1 MVRTGLKVFQ
11 ATTTDRSMPKGSR
24 RYIVRTHYVFPVY
37 LGTRLYLCFY
47 VLVCLFF
54 VYFLC
59 LCATLLS
66 PPFPC
71 GRVCYLLLSG
81 ISYLGW
87 RGAVRQRAY
96 QMPRLGGSQIR
107 LDRVFLGS
115 RFLLKVSRSSI
126 LDIRQDHLLL
136 PATNVFHM
144 QPDQDGSRVFR
155 FLISACF

>member
-1 MVRTGLKVFQ
+1 MYF
-11 ATTTDRSMPKGSR
+11 
-24 RYIVRTHYVFPVY
+24 
-37 LGTRLYLCFY
+37 LCIW
-47 VLVCLFF
+47 VLVYISIFMCSCVFF

-96 QMPRLGGSQIR
+96 QMPRLRGSQIR

-126 LDIRQDHLLL
+126 LDIRRDHLLL

-144 QPDQDGSRVFR
+144 QPDQDGSRVFFR
-155 FLISACF
+155 FLISG

>member
-1 MVRTGLKVFQ
+1 MIRTGLKVFQ

-24 RYIVRTHYVFPVY
+24 HYIVTPHYVCPAYV
-37 LGTRLYLCFY
+37 GTRLYLCFN
-47 VLVCLFF
+47 VCIF

-115 RFLLKVSRSSI
+115 RFSVKVSRSSI
-126 LDIRQDHLLL
+126 LDTRQDHLVL
-136 PATNVFHM
+136 PATNVFLM
-144 QPDQDGSRVFR
+144 QPDQDGSRNSR
-155 FLISACF
+155 FLISAFF

>member
-1 MVRTGLKVFQ
+1 MIRTGLKVFQ
-11 ATTTDRSMPKGSR
+11 ATTTDRSMPKGNR
-24 RYIVRTHYVFPVY
+24 HYIVTTHYVCPAYV
-37 LGTRLYLCFY
+37 GTRLYLCFNVY
-47 VLVCLFF
+47 IF

-115 RFLLKVSRSSI
+115 RFSVKVSRSSI
-126 LDIRQDHLLL
+126 LDTRQDHLVL
-136 PATNVFHM
+136 PATNVFLM
-144 QPDQDGSRVFR
+144 QPDQDGSRNSR
-155 FLISACF
+155 FLISAFF

>member
-1 MVRTGLKVFQ
+1 
-11 ATTTDRSMPKGSR
+11 MP
-24 RYIVRTHYVFPVY
+24 HYVFPVY
-37 LGTRLYLCFY
+37 LGTRLYQDFY

-87 RGAVRQRAY
+87 RGAGRQRAY

-126 LDIRQDHLLL
+126 LDIRRDHLLL

-155 FLISACF
+155 FLISACFQILNKSIFCIGCRKPKYQIRQSAG

>member
-1 MVRTGLKVFQ
+1 M
-11 ATTTDRSMPKGSR
+11 
-24 RYIVRTHYVFPVY
+24 
-37 LGTRLYLCFY
+37 
-47 VLVCLFF
+47 CLFF

-115 RFLLKVSRSSI
+115 RFSVKVSRSSI
-126 LDIRQDHLLL
+126 LDIRRDHLLL
-136 PATNVFHM
+136 PATNVFHL
-144 QPDQDGSRVFR
+144 QPDQDGSRVFFR
-155 FLISACF
+155 FLISGWFHLASRSDLLRIGQDEIICFNSWSINMLPGFQKISLDISFLPDWKSI

>member
-1 MVRTGLKVFQ
+1 MC
-11 ATTTDRSMPKGSR
+11 
-24 RYIVRTHYVFPVY
+24 I
-37 LGTRLYLCFY
+37 
-47 VLVCLFF
+47 F

-115 RFLLKVSRSSI
+115 RFSVKVSRSSI
-126 LDIRQDHLLL
+126 LDTRQDHLVL
-136 PATNVFHM
+136 PTTNVFLM
-144 QPDQDGSRVFR
+144 QPDQDGSRNSR
-155 FLISACF
+155 FLISAFFYILNKSIICIGWRKPAAKISDSPIGWMKSSQINQQDNKFKNF